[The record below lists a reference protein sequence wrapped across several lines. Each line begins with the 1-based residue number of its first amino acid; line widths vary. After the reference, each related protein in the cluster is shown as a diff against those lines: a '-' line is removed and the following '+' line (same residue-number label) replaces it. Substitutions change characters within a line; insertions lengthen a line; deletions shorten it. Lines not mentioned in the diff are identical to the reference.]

1 MENNWSDKYISWK
14 PVTTT
19 NNVEEQASSSVEDAA
34 SRTGVPI
41 DCTAAESQL
50 ELQQQQQQLDGT
62 TFLTTALLPRPTA
75 WIAVYPA
82 ADDSTESSIDG
93 DGDADTTNNQPL
105 VALVEGYCGASDR
118 PPTLMVGSDSL
129 PSIILNG
136 LRQNRVC
143 TLSVATERE
152 SWHVESMM
160 ASRGEK
166 SGPAKT
172 FREARLEPCF
182 PPILLA
188 SLPCPNNVNSEMG
201 SSNNWKRP
209 PAVEYS
215 PVHMHCRLILD
226 VPLQTNEAGDGG
238 DDSSQA
244 DVPSMLLLQIDTYVI
259 KGEVLRTQSCLY
271 PRQTTIH
278 GNPDVRTI
286 TAKIDCLLLRPL
298 ASLGNGK
305 FGRVGCIYHMRRPI
319 PLPRNGRKITLKHDD
334 SARDEGFS
342 DLENDLNENTCN
354 NTSWETGSLWE
365 IDQLVPFDSLYHI
378 LHDAEGD
385 GETITYTYRL
395 DTCCPLGYNPMKQ
408 VVCPRFIGWISTYEP
423 NSLHNATNSQGKR
436 QEDLIH
442 HISPYSF
449 CIDVA
454 RGSRPMVAFAA
465 CPRSD
470 EFTDSDDDEP
480 SPAISDQCNSGI
492 DDRKDAWRDVEDTGV
507 FCLNLVSEELANAMN
522 ASAAPLGK
530 GLSEFRLIESQDA
543 YSLTPTSMPAPSI
556 DAPFVPQS
564 PMFMECRYVK
574 TGEDLYK
581 NGRFSFCIEIN
592 FLSVKVPE
600 IFKNDS
606 LYSLIIG

>member
-1 MENNWSDKYISWK
+1 MENYWSEEYISWK

-19 NNVEEQASSSVEDAA
+19 NNVEEQASSSLEDAV
-34 SRTGVPI
+34 TK
-41 DCTAAESQL
+41 ESH
-50 ELQQQQQQLDGT
+50 QQQKQLDGT
-62 TFLTTALLPRPTA
+62 TFLTTTLLPRPTA

-82 ADDSTESSIDG
+82 ADDSTKSPSDS
-93 DGDADTTNNQPL
+93 DGDADATNNQPL

-129 PSIILNG
+129 PCNILNG
-136 LRQNRVC
+136 LRRNRVC

-152 SWHVESMM
+152 IWAVKSMM

-172 FREARLEPCF
+172 FREARLEPCS
-182 PPILLA
+182 PPIVL
-188 SLPCPNNVNSEMG
+188 SCLPCPNNVNPEMEG
-201 SSNNWKRP
+201 SHYWKRP

-226 VPLQTNEAGDGG
+226 VPLETNEARDEGE
-238 DDSSQA
+238 DS
-244 DVPSMLLLQIDTYVI
+244 SMLLLQIDTYVI
-259 KGEVLRTQSCLY
+259 KGEVLHTQSCLY
-271 PRQTTIH
+271 SGQPTIH
-278 GNPDVRTI
+278 GNPDVRNI
-286 TAKIDCLLLRPL
+286 TAKIDCLLVRPL

-305 FGRVGCIYHMRRPI
+305 FGRVGCIYHMRRPM
-319 PLPRNGRKITLKHDD
+319 PLPKNGRKITSKHED
-334 SARDEGFS
+334 SARDEKFS
-342 DLENDLNENTCN
+342 DLENDLNEKTCN

-365 IDQLVPFDSLYHI
+365 IDQLVLVDSNYKMNFNTK
-378 LHDAEGD
+378 GD

-423 NSLHNATNSQGKR
+423 NSLRNATNSHGKR
-436 QEDLIH
+436 LEDLIH

-449 CIDVA
+449 FIDVA

-470 EFTDSDDDEP
+470 EFADSDDDKS
-480 SPAISDQCNSGI
+480 SPAISDQCNSGA
-492 DDRKDAWRDVEDTGV
+492 DNRKDAWRDVEDTGV
-507 FCLNLVSEELANAMN
+507 FCVNLVSEELAWAMN
-522 ASAAPLGK
+522 ASSAPLGK
-530 GLSEFRLIESQDA
+530 GLSEFRLMESEDVHGH
-543 YSLTPTSMPAPSI
+543 TPTSMPAPAI

-574 TGEDLYK
+574 TGEDLHD
-581 NGRFSFCIEIN
+581 N
-592 FLSVKVPE
+592 
-600 IFKNDS
+600 
-606 LYSLIIG
+606 